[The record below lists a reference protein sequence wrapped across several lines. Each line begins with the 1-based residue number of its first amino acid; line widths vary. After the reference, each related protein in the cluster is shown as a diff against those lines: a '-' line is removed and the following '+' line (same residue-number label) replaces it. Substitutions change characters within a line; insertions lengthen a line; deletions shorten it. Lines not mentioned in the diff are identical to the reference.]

1 MNKEL
6 EDRLKTKAL
15 EALMALVTDI
25 TGELI
30 ELRRSGDHVALY
42 LNGDLLEGFSIYADS
57 PGAVLFDAM
66 RGIMR
71 QESRIL

>member
-1 MNKEL
+1 MNREL

-15 EALMALVTDI
+15 EGLMVLVSDI

-30 ELRRSGDHVALY
+30 ELRRSGDHVAFY
-42 LNGDLLEGFSIYADS
+42 LNGILVEGFSIYADS

-66 RGIMR
+66 RSFLH
-71 QESRIL
+71 QEGRIL